1 MAVTDTKKYTVQE
14 KLNKMDVD
22 LITII
27 CAAKRSSGADE
38 LMIEVTEI
46 PNAVSVPG
54 GSSILQSMFLH
65 NEHASQFPAGVY
77 FISDSSRTFLAE
89 DLGGDDAAD
98 AIGES
103 ISGEDMGGST
113 ILTGLQASFT
123 VASSSFDQIGSAD
136 SYAMID
142 TGGVPVKAA
151 SGSTSLY
158 LWAMTTSSTVPST
171 DQNVNIKLG
180 FVKD

>member
-1 MAVTDTKKYTVQE
+1 MAKTDTKKYTVQE

-22 LITII
+22 VIEIT

-46 PNAVSVPG
+46 PNAVSVNG
-54 GSSILQSMFLH
+54 GSAILQSMFLH
-65 NEHASQFPAGVY
+65 NEHQSKFPAGVY
-77 FISDSSRTFLAE
+77 FISDSSRTFAAE

-103 ISGEDMGGST
+103 ISAEDMGSST
-113 ILTGLQASFT
+113 ILTGIQASFT
-123 VASSSFDQIGSAD
+123 IAASSFDQIGSAD

-142 TGGVPVKAA
+142 TGGIPVKAD
-151 SGSTSLY
+151 SRTTSLY
-158 LWAMTTSSTVPST
+158 LWAMTTSSTVAAVE
-171 DQNVNIKLG
+171 QNVNIKLG